1 MPSNF
6 EIAVIILLLVN
17 IGVSIYVTTRN
28 NSEYFDREKDR
39 QIQDRVN
46 KEKEEAKKRLTKKF

>member
-46 KEKEEAKKRLTKKF
+46 KEKEEAKKRLTKK